1 MESALQIM
9 TLLNAA
15 APGIAQLVML
25 IKGKDGT
32 ISVVAMCDEAD
43 AGFDANIKQVSDWMK
58 AHPKVTP

>member
-25 IKGKDGT
+25 IKRKDGT